1 MNLLL
6 RLLKEVKFAIEA
18 AVPVMDETLLPNAV
32 ILAAFLTRSAPL
44 PVMVMLRLLLNPS
57 GSALIMARL
66 VIVTSLAAIA
76 TGIEPVEL
84 PVILKVTFDLIVSC
98 REKMV
103 CRFVEVTVAASIA
116 MATEVTL
123 LASVDP
129 ISVLA
134 ALALM
139 LANVSVTVIAL
150 EPILLLLLINVELA
164 VRLAILSLM
173 LIFTFDLNASGRA
186 LITARFPVVTSV
198 ADIATAI
205 EFGALPVILK
215 LTLDLIASG
224 NA

>member
-18 AVPVMDETLLPNAV
+18 AVPVMDETLLPKAV
-32 ILAAFLTRSAPL
+32 ILAAFLTRSVPL

-66 VIVTSLAAIA
+66 VVVTSLAAIA

-84 PVILKVTFDLIVSC
+84 PVILKVTFDLIVSG

-103 CRFVEVTVAASIA
+103 CRFVEVTAAASIA
-116 MATEVTL
+116 MATEETL

-186 LITARFPVVTSV
+186 LITARLPVVTSV